1 MVRASAWEEKSSH
14 NGKTSEVLGTP
25 PLPPT
30 IYPTVKETSPGTWCG
45 VCGIPGP
52 EVGVLEDVWSMD
64 LGYGTLPDLLANYD
78 GINHSFLTNHVA
90 ISGQSGGSY
99 RTDGSII
106 VSGPWMRH
114 LTGPGR
120 GGTYFCETSP

>member
-1 MVRASAWEEKSSH
+1 MPKTSQLSNGLMTFKSCGQGFRLGRKKSSH
-14 NGKTSEVLGTP
+14 NGKTLEVLGTP
-25 PLPPT
+25 PIPLSPPFPP

-78 GINHSFLTNHVA
+78 GTNHSFLTNRVA

-99 RTDGSII
+99 RTDASK
-106 VSGPWMRH
+106 
-114 LTGPGR
+114 L
-120 GGTYFCETSP
+120 

>member
-1 MVRASAWEEKSSH
+1 MPKTSQLSNDLMTFKSCGQGFRLGRKKSSH
-14 NGKTSEVLGTP
+14 NGKLRRLWGLLHFP
-25 PLPPT
+25 PPP

-64 LGYGTLPDLLANYD
+64 LGYGILPDLLANYD
-78 GINHSFLTNHVA
+78 GTNHSFLTNRVA

-99 RTDGSII
+99 RTDASK
-106 VSGPWMRH
+106 
-114 LTGPGR
+114 L
-120 GGTYFCETSP
+120 